1 MINIRNNK
9 ENGMKSK
16 DYSEELSHDDWLYN
30 DKCICIT

>member
-1 MINIRNNK
+1 MINIRNNR

-16 DYSEELSHDDWLYN
+16 DYSEKLSHDHWLYN